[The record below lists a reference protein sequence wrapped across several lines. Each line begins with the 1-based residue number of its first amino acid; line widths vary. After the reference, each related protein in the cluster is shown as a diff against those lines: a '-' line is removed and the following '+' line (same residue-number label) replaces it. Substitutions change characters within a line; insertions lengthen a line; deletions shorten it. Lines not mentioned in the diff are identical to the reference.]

1 MGYNAKN
8 YMAQGG
14 DRLVIGGTLEI
25 KEGAS
30 VTGLPAATASAATEE
45 TLGGVFAAAKSE
57 TDTVEAKIGEDHKLY
72 VPPYTLPAAESVTLG
87 GVMLTANQA
96 ASTATELSGLVTEF
110 NTLLAALKAAG
121 IMAADVAGES

>member
-45 TLGGVFAAAKSE
+45 TLGGVLAAEKSE
-57 TDTVEAKIGEDHKLY
+57 SDTVEAKIGEDHKLY
-72 VPPYTLPAAESVTLG
+72 VPPYTLPAAEAGTLG
-87 GVMLTANQA
+87 GVLLTANQA

-121 IMAADVAGES
+121 IMAADQPGSM

>member
-1 MGYNAKN
+1 MEYSAKN

-30 VTGLPAATASAATEE
+30 VTGLPSSSVAVATGE
-45 TLGGVFAAAKSE
+45 TLGGVIAAAKSE
-57 TDTVEAKIGEDHKLY
+57 TDTLEAKIGEDRKLY
-72 VPPYTLPAAESVTLG
+72 VPPYTLPAAEAGTLG
-87 GVMLTANQA
+87 GVLLAANQVASA
-96 ASTATELSGLVTEF
+96 AMELAGLVTEF

-121 IMAADVAGES
+121 IMAADEPGES